1 MTPKHVDINSISEE
15 QLLSTRIMDLPIAIE
30 GTWLEECVKELYA
43 ELDAKGLVF
52 HPECY
57 LADEWLTPEG
67 EVAIGIPFYL
77 AHPALVKLERRMMLE
92 AEGEGKLWCMQL
104 LRHEAGHAFSYAYDL
119 HKKREW
125 QKVFGS
131 SKEEYGSTYKFK
143 PYSKSY
149 VRHLDGFYAQY
160 HPDEDFVETFA
171 VWLTPDSEWQK
182 KYQGWKALEKL
193 QFVDKLMTSIKGV
206 RPLKARGKKLW
217 HHKNLSVTLGK
228 YYKKKYLHEQE
239 EFPDFHDE
247 QLKKIFTVLT
257 DEEWWAFKKDRRKNK
272 PGSAASRSLK
282 KSEEILSGKRQ
293 LCFPWLQE
301 MVTAEELIRKHSK
314 IILNSIDRCTG
325 ERKYIISDLLKNIA
339 LRAKQLHMIVSQS
352 QEVALMQLSIYVTS
366 ITMNYIHTGWFR
378 GTRKRK

>member
-1 MTPKHVDINSISEE
+1 MTPKHIDLN
-15 QLLSTRIMDLPIAIE
+15 QYFRRTTAFDPHRDLPISIE

-77 AHPALVKLERRMMLE
+77 AHPALIKLERRMMLE

-104 LRHEAGHAFSYAYDL
+104 LRHEAGHAFSYAYNL

-131 SKEEYGSTYKFK
+131 SKEEYGNTYKFK

-171 VWLTPDSEWQK
+171 VWLTPDADWQN
-182 KYQGWKALEKL
+182 KYQGWKALDKL
-193 QFVDKLMTSIKGV
+193 QFVDGLMSSIKGV
-206 RPLKARGKKLW
+206 KPLKAQGQK
-217 HHKNLSVTLGK
+217 TL
-228 YYKKKYLHEQE
+228 
-239 EFPDFHDE
+239 
-247 QLKKIFTVLT
+247 
-257 DEEWWAFKKDRRKNK
+257 
-272 PGSAASRSLK
+272 AS
-282 KSEEILSGKRQ
+282 
-293 LCFPWLQE
+293 
-301 MVTAEELIRKHSK
+301 
-314 IILNSIDRCTG
+314 
-325 ERKYIISDLLKNIA
+325 
-339 LRAKQLHMIVSQS
+339 
-352 QEVALMQLSIYVTS
+352 
-366 ITMNYIHTGWFR
+366 
-378 GTRKRK
+378 